1 MWFNVD
7 ILLECGSPAGA
18 AVAASAGLNGFIG
31 SKTRIVL
38 FNDTVDML
46 YLKRYGICETR
57 YDVPDRGCGGSS
69 RFKSF
74 NPLWD
79 VDLIRKAV
87 KSPNV
92 VPLAIV
98 EQDDED
104 ADEAAARR
112 LEDGVSSENT
122 RGRLY
127 RMNVSKFK
135 DKATAYAM
143 LRASQRFLAFYTF
156 SFPKG
161 FDDDM
166 AYKVLNSALTYCRSE
181 LGLKSY
187 LWVMERQ
194 QNGTVHYHLLTNDF
208 MNVRSVNDFVA
219 GSIDFYVRE
228 YGQSWGNSSLSK
240 YNGVDVKA
248 IVRRGPLRRSK
259 RPDEV
264 VAKVIDYLSK
274 YMSKQLQCASH
285 RVWHCSRL
293 VSALFTSCCVT
304 ADEMC
309 IIGEEC
315 AKLGEEWRIVSMG
328 EMRFM
333 FFAAVRN
340 SFWKETVCRLN
351 ERVWTYFE
359 DHATW

>member
-1 MWFNVD
+1 
-7 ILLECGSPAGA
+7 
-18 AVAASAGLNGFIG
+18 
-31 SKTRIVL
+31 
-38 FNDTVDML
+38 
-46 YLKRYGICETR
+46 
-57 YDVPDRGCGGSS
+57 
-69 RFKSF
+69 
-74 NPLWD
+74 
-79 VDLIRKAV
+79 
-87 KSPNV
+87 
-92 VPLAIV
+92 
-98 EQDDED
+98 
-104 ADEAAARR
+104 
-112 LEDGVSSENT
+112 
-122 RGRLY
+122 
-127 RMNVSKFK
+127 
-135 DKATAYAM
+135 M

-194 QNGTVHYHLLTNDF
+194 QNGTIHYHLLTNDF

-309 IIGEEC
+309 VIGEEC